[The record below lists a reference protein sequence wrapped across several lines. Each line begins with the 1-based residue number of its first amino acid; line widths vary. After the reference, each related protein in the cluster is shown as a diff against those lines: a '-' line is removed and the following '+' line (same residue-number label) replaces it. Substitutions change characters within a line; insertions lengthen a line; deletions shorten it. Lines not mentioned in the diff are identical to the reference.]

1 MRTRLSTST
10 KLSPA
15 KLALGYI
22 SSIERLASFW
32 GKRTNRINVAP
43 LRIRRARKSLATT
56 EKVTRLGGAPP
67 RPGWRDFQ
75 LGRFDGGH
83 LVLPGNCPQHVQQ
96 HSVNRLEARCNRG
109 KKNLGTIRVHFE
121 LQRRYSKTLFGE
133 SLFEVMYLGMAQLG
147 FEQALILINVPL
159 MDA

>member
-1 MRTRLSTST
+1 M
-10 KLSPA
+10 
-15 KLALGYI
+15 LGT
-22 SSIERLASFW
+22 F
-32 GKRTNRINVAP
+32 
-43 LRIRRARKSLATT
+43 
-56 EKVTRLGGAPP
+56 GAPSACKTA
-67 RPGWRDFQ
+67 RLK
-75 LGRFDGGH
+75 LGTFDGGP